1 MENFTIRSGNAVL
14 TATAAGKGSPLVF
27 LHAGVAD
34 RRMWRDQLPAFAD
47 AHRAVAYDRRGFGET
62 KFLTEPHSYLDDL
75 AAVIGTIGSREPAV
89 LVGCSQGGRISIDYA
104 LTYPDRVKALVLV
117 ASAISGAPQVAGQTY
132 PAPIVALEQA
142 IEAAD
147 AARDLDRLNELEA
160 QAWLDGPLQKPG
172 RVQGAARELFLD
184 MNGRALR
191 HIPAGEETS
200 KVKAFD
206 RFGEVKAFDR
216 FGELKLPILSITAEY
231 DYPSLNERN
240 AALHA
245 RAGAEMVTMKGV
257 AHLPSIEQPEAFNAI
272 VSDFLRRAI

>member
-1 MENFTIRSGNAVL
+1 MENFTIKSGNAVL
-14 TATAAGKGSPLVF
+14 TATAAGKSPPLVF

-47 AHRAVAYDRRGFGET
+47 AFRTVAYDRRGFGET

-75 AAVIGTIGSREPAV
+75 AAVIGSICSREKAV
-89 LVGCSQGGRISIDYA
+89 LVGCSQGGRISVDYA

-117 ASAISGAPQVAGQTY
+117 ASAISGAPQATGQTY
-132 PAPIVALEQA
+132 PAPIVALEEA

-147 AARDLDRLNELEA
+147 KARDLDRLNELEA

-172 RVQGAARELFLD
+172 RVQGAARDLFLD

-191 HIPAGEETS
+191 HVPAGEETS

-206 RFGEVKAFDR
+206 RFD
-216 FGELKLPILSITAEY
+216 ELKLPILSITAEY

-240 AALHA
+240 AKLHA
-245 RAGAEMVTMKGV
+245 RAGAEMVTMRGV
-257 AHLPSIEQPEAFNAI
+257 AHLPSLERPDEFNSI
-272 VSDFLRRAI
+272 VRDFLKRRVT

>member
-1 MENFTIRSGNAVL
+1 ML
-14 TATAAGKGSPLVF
+14 TATAAGKGPLLVF

-47 AHRAVAYDRRGFGET
+47 AYRTVAYDRRGFGET
-62 KFLTEPHSYLDDL
+62 KYLTEPHSYLDDL
-75 AAVIGTIGSREPAV
+75 AAVVGGAGKAI
-89 LVGCSQGGRISIDYA
+89 LVGCSQGGRISIDYS

-117 ASAISGAPQVAGQTY
+117 ASAVSGAPQNTSPVS
-132 PAPIVALEQA
+132 PAIQALEGA

-147 AARDLDRLNELEA
+147 DARDLDRLNELEA
-160 QAWLDGPLQKPG
+160 RAWLDGPLQKPG

-206 RFGEVKAFDR
+206 RFGE
-216 FGELKLPILSITAEY
+216 LKLPILSIAAEY
-231 DYPSLNERN
+231 DYPALNERN
-240 AALHA
+240 AKLHA

-257 AHLPSIEQPEAFNAI
+257 AHLPSIEQPDAFNAI
-272 VSDFLRRAI
+272 VKDFLKRRAT